1 MAIDYR
7 KLLDNMEKEKDEVF
21 HKNSKVLIVDSL
33 NTFLRSFA
41 AIHHINP
48 SGNHIGGL
56 AGFLKSV
63 GSVIKHIEPTRVI
76 CVFDGQGG
84 STNKRYLYP
93 DYKAN
98 RHITKITNWD
108 AFDTQEEESEAITAQ
123 IIRLIDY
130 LKCLPVDLVAIDKIE
145 ADDVIGYVAQKFSE
159 KVVILS
165 TDQDY
170 LQLVNENISVF
181 SPIKKT
187 IYYPDTVKKEF
198 GIPSYNFLTHKVI
211 VGDKGDNVPGV
222 KGIQIKTLIKMFPE
236 LAGDRV
242 ELNEIVDKCAN
253 NKGKFADI
261 YNFRHQLT
269 INKQL
274 MDLIN
279 PNIPEEDVVRLD
291 ALVENPRLEYDPQC
305 FQRLCIEDQLGKS
318 LLNPQVWLS
327 ETFGKLTQ
335 YKLQD

>member
-1 MAIDYR
+1 MAVDYR
-7 KLLDNMEKEKDEVF
+7 KLLDDMESKKDQVL

-56 AGFLKSV
+56 AGYLKSV
-63 GSVIKHIEPTRVI
+63 GSVIKHTEPTRVVL
-76 CVFDGQGG
+76 VFDGQGG

-93 DYKAN
+93 EYKAN

-108 AFDTQEEESEAITAQ
+108 AFDTQEEESEAIMNQ
-123 IIRLIDY
+123 IVRLVDY
-130 LKCLPVDLVAIDKIE
+130 LKCLPVDLIAIDKIE
-145 ADDVIGYVAQKFSE
+145 ADDVIGYISQRFSE

-181 SPIKKT
+181 SPVKKT
-187 IYYPDTVKKEF
+187 IYYPETVKKEF

-222 KGIQIKTLIKMFPE
+222 KGIQIKTLIKLLPE
-236 LAGDRV
+236 LKGERV
-242 ELNEIVDKCAN
+242 ELNEVLDKCKDLPG
-253 NKGKFADI
+253 KGQDI

-279 PNIPEEDVVRLD
+279 PNIPEDDKERLD
-291 ALVENPRLEYDPQC
+291 KMITNPRNGFDPQC
-305 FQRLCIEDQLGKS
+305 FQRLCEEDQLGKS
-318 LLNPQVWLS
+318 LLNPQIWLN
-327 ETFGKLTQ
+327 ETFAKLTQ